1 MCGKVRK
8 LLENLSYFEKIIIKM
23 LILSGKK
30 FGIKGW
36 EKFFDFKVSFQNL
49 FFFSI
54 KIVGIL
60 KRLVRTFR
68 EGRLF
73 LKGIFYW
80 K

>member
-23 LILSGKK
+23 LVLSGKK

-36 EKFFDFKVSFQNL
+36 EKLFDFKVSFQNL

-73 LKGIFYW
+73 LKGIFCW